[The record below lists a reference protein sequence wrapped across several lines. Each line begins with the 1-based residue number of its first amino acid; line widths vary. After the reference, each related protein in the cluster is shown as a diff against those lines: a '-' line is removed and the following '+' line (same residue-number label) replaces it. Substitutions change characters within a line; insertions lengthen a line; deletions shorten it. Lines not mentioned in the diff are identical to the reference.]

1 MKADRACEQA
11 VDTERELL
19 THCIALKRR
28 GSNGEDSQDASGG
41 EQAEDVLEPVEA
53 C

>member
-1 MKADRACEQA
+1 M
-11 VDTERELL
+11 ERELL

-28 GSNGEDSQDASGG
+28 AANGEGSQDASGG